1 MKPIDEAGELFRHQR
16 AVRAWSDR
24 EVSEEHVRAVL
35 QAAIHAPSGSN
46 TQPWRFIV
54 VRDAEQKARIREVYD
69 RARADIYRIAQVAQV
84 SPNDERMPMDQA
96 PVLIVACV
104 GTPPSGSAGFQT
116 GASIYP
122 ACQNL
127 MLAARALG
135 LGTVLTTLHRRR
147 KDELHAVLGIPDGTE
162 SAAIIPLG
170 WPTRDYGPNRR
181 AALDDVVMQDRW
193 TEAPA

>member
-1 MKPIDEAGELFRHQR
+1 
-16 AVRAWSDR
+16 
-24 EVSEEHVRAVL
+24 
-35 QAAIHAPSGSN
+35 
-46 TQPWRFIV
+46 
-54 VRDAEQKARIREVYD
+54 
-69 RARADIYRIAQVAQV
+69 
-84 SPNDERMPMDQA
+84 
-96 PVLIVACV
+96 
-104 GTPPSGSAGFQT
+104 
-116 GASIYP
+116 
-122 ACQNL
+122 

-147 KDELHAVLGIPDGTE
+147 KDELHEVLGIPDGIE